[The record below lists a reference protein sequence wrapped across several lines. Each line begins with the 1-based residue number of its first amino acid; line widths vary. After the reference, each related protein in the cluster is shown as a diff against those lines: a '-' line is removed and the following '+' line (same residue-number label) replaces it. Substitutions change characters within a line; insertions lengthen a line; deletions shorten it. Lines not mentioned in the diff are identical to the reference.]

1 MINLRIFSLSE
12 QGYVCPVG
20 LPREFLKMRHD
31 QYHFNYLWIFLKAH
45 SLASTPIKT
54 LLLWNF
60 SLSFSCFL
68 ALKMISKQYTPKV
81 YIYIYIYI
89 YIYVCVLFAQLCL
102 TPHGTIVQL
111 NGLFKMQALSINVI
125 HHINRI
131 KRKS

>member
-89 YIYVCVLFAQLCL
+89 HICVCVCVIYSVVSNS
-102 TPHGTIVQL
+102 TWHYCTIEWSFQNASL
-111 NGLFKMQALSINVI
+111 INQC
-125 HHINRI
+125 NT
-131 KRKS
+131 SY